1 MWQGTR
7 PRPAICRCG
16 SSVCPISGED
26 GVVRQDP
33 GATEMVAT
41 SSFQQARCEP
51 HVCPKL
57 SHVDSCR
64 TTDEI
69 QSSAGSSQGTRSLV
83 AQRPRGDRGGGTT
96 GGGDRGDRG
105 RRDPNGSQPERST
118 GRDGF
123 RTGGGAGEVPVLFGW
138 SVLVTTSKAPVTSST
153 APVTTSVAPVTKK
166 GRYMFQKVSKLKAL
180 DPMIRSFSFL
190 GLPSPSP
197 PTGSAPL
204 AAAFRSGH
212 RERVHAPSLGPTQRR
227 GSREV
232 AAPWTRRCPFKDA
245 TR

>member
-1 MWQGTR
+1 MWIPVELRTKSS
-7 PRPAICRCG
+7 PPPARAKA
-16 SSVCPISGED
+16 
-26 GVVRQDP
+26 RDP
-33 GATEMVAT
+33 WLLNGQEATEAAEPPEVAT
-41 SSFQQARCEP
+41 EAT
-51 HVCPKL
+51 V
-57 SHVDSCR
+57 VDVTR
-64 TTDEI
+64 TV
-69 QSSAGSSQGTRSLV
+69 RS
-83 AQRPRGDRGGGTT
+83 PN
-96 GGGDRGDRG
+96 G
-105 RRDPNGSQPERST
+105 RRDATGSER
-118 GRDGF
+118 
-123 RTGGGAGEVPVLFGW
+123 GGAGEVPVLFGW